1 MNLMVTTKQKPI
13 TDRQKS
19 TEKGTQT
26 NHQRNSLVYMRREQ
40 EKKGTEE
47 TYKNNQKTMNKMAMS
62 TYLVIIT
69 LNSNV
74 MNTPIKYIVWLNG

>member
-1 MNLMVTTKQKPI
+1 MVTTKQKPI
-13 TDRQKS
+13 RDTRKS
-19 TEKGTQT
+19 TEKGIQT

-62 TYLVIIT
+62 TYLFIIT
-69 LNSNV
+69 LNLNV
-74 MNTPIKYIVWLNG
+74 MNTPIKDIVWLNG